1 MIGLFIPL
9 HLSRVCN
16 QYTQKSR
23 EKKEKYNYSSVLVE
37 TRNIDFQTCSCY
49 DYIIFYLSFFF
60 VTGLILAI
68 ERRQYTAK
76 NPFCYNLS
84 NLFLQFSTR
93 LSRRMR

>member
-1 MIGLFIPL
+1 MVGLFIRQR
-9 HLSRVCN
+9 LSWVCN
-16 QYTQKSR
+16 QYAQKGG
-23 EKKEKYNYSSVLVE
+23 EKQDKYNYPSVSVE
-37 TRNIDFQTCSCY
+37 TGNIDFQTCSCY
-49 DYIIFYLSFFF
+49 NYIDFYLSFFF

-68 ERRQYTAK
+68 ERRHYTAK